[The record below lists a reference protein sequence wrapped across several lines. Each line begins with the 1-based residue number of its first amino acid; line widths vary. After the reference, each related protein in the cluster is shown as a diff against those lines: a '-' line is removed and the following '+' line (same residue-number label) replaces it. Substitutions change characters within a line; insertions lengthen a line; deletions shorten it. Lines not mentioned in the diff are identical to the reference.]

1 VVELVR
7 AGHPEASHRVR
18 EAGRVLGAALAAVV
32 ATVAPTALV
41 VGGELAEAS
50 QPLLAGIRESVYQR
64 ASPLATGELRTV
76 TSRLGAR
83 AGVIGATTLALE
95 HVLQP
100 SSVDAL
106 LARRGLAA

>member
-1 VVELVR
+1 M
-7 AGHPEASHRVR
+7 
-18 EAGRVLGAALAAVV
+18 
-32 ATVAPTALV
+32 
-41 VGGELAEAS
+41 
-50 QPLLAGIRESVYQR
+50 
-64 ASPLATGELRTV
+64 